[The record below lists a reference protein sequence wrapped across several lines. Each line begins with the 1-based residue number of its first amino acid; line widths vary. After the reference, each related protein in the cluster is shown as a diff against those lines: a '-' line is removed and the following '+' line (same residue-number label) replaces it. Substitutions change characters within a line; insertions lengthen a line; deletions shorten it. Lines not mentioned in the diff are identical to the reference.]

1 MLDLISVFLGLDKVW
16 CTENWKGI
24 LSTPTIPQN
33 PSVWAQGTNHSCVL
47 RIIPVLPMNILH
59 AKKSRLDVLSLCL
72 LWISLTP
79 TAFLHLQTHIFAHF
93 WRNNMTLL
101 CDKNYTRCKGYQS
114 WIQTNKSHKSP
125 YRYQYAC
132 CKSLSNWYPPVQKP
146 ARTKTLPPA
155 IALYKYQIP
164 SAWLFFLW
172 LL

>member
-16 CTENWKGI
+16 CIENWKGI

-132 CKSLSNWYPPVQKP
+132 LP
-146 ARTKTLPPA
+146 ACLLQEPFKLIPTCSKTS
-155 IALYKYQIP
+155 QD
-164 SAWLFFLW
+164 
-172 LL
+172 